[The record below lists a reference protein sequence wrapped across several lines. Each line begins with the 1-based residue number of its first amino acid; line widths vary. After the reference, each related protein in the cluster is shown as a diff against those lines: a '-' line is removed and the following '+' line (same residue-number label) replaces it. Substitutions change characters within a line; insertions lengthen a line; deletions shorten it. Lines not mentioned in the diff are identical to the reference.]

1 MSIQTTTTPLNTAG
15 SATGGATGKVTH
27 EHLRR
32 DAYLYVRQS
41 SLKQVLSNTESAT
54 RQYALRGRA
63 VALGWAES
71 QIIVI
76 DTDQGQS
83 GASAADREGFQRL
96 VAEVG
101 MGRAGIVLGLE
112 VSRLARNNTDWHRL
126 LEICALTGTLIC
138 DEDGLYDPADFND
151 RLLLGL
157 KGTMSEA
164 ELHFLKA
171 RLRGGQLSK
180 ARRGALIMPLPV
192 GLVRDGAGAVVL
204 DPDAS
209 VQGAV
214 RRVFDMFEA
223 TGSACAVVKAFTAD
237 GLLFPRR
244 LATGPRKGELSW
256 GKLEHSRVLQVLH
269 NPRYAGAFFYGRHAH
284 GRKPGGGQTTRAL
297 PREEWTVLI
306 TDAHP
311 GYISW
316 ERFEANQ
323 ARLADNATAHGK
335 DRRASPPREG
345 PALLQ
350 GMVICGR
357 CGRRMTV
364 RYHQRKGNL
373 TPEYVCQSE
382 GIKRGKAICQR
393 VPGASIDAAISRLLL
408 DTLTP
413 LALQAALAV
422 SDELAARAE
431 EADRI
436 RATAVQ
442 RAQYHADLARRRY
455 LAVDPANR
463 LVADQL
469 EAAWNAALREL
480 NEATEAYA
488 RAHDS
493 QTGPLSQ
500 AQRDAITA
508 LASDFPTLWD
518 NPATPTR
525 ERKRLARLLITDTTL
540 ARNDN
545 TITVHVRLRGGQD
558 RTLNLPVPL
567 ASWQIRQTP
576 TDVIAKIDTLLD
588 EHTDSEIAAILT
600 TQGLTSGTGGPL
612 RLGTIRHIRHAY
624 QLRSH
629 TQRLRDQ
636 GLLTLNEIARHLH
649 ISPNTVK
656 TWRNNGL
663 LTGKRAN
670 DKGEWLYQLPRPD
683 LARPRIGRPP
693 RKQPA
698 TNEIATTSTTRSAV

>member
-1 MSIQTTTTPLNTAG
+1 MHTLAANA
-15 SATGGATGKVTH
+15 AGKVGH

-41 SLKQVLSNTESAT
+41 SLKQVLTNTESAT

-180 ARRGALIMPLPV
+180 ARRGELVMPLPV
-192 GLVRDGAGAVVL
+192 GLVRDGTGTVTL

-214 RRVFDMFEA
+214 ARVFDTFDA
-223 TGSACAVVKAFTAD
+223 TGSALAVVKAFAAD
-237 GLLFPRR
+237 ELLFPRR

-256 GKLEHSRVLQVLH
+256 GELEHSRVLQVLH

-284 GRKPGGGQTTRAL
+284 ARKPGGGQSTRVL

-306 TDAHP
+306 TDAHV
-311 GYISW
+311 GYIGW

-323 ARLADNATAHGK
+323 ARLAANATAHGT

-350 GMVICGR
+350 GLVICGK
-357 CGRRMTV
+357 CGGRMTV
-364 RYHQRKGNL
+364 RYHQRKDQL

-382 GIKRGKAICQR
+382 GIARGKAICQR
-393 VPGASIDAAISRLLL
+393 VPGASIDAAVGTLLL

-413 LALQAALAV
+413 LALQTALAV

-436 RATAVQ
+436 RATTVQ

-480 NEATEAYA
+480 NDATETYE
-488 RAHDS
+488 RAHHS
-493 QTGPLSQ
+493 HNGPLDQ

-508 LASDFPTLWD
+508 LAADFPALWN
-518 NPATPTR
+518 NPNTPMR
-525 ERKRLARLLITDTTL
+525 ERKRVVRLLIADATL
-540 ARNDN
+540 ARNDT
-545 TITVHVRLRGGQD
+545 TITVHIRLRGGQD
-558 RTLNLPVPL
+558 HTLTLPIPL

-576 TDVIAKIDTLLD
+576 TEVVTAVDTLLD

-600 TQGLTSGTGGPL
+600 NQGLTSGTGGPL
-612 RLGTIRHIRHAY
+612 HLGIIRHIRHAY

-636 GLLTLNEIARHLH
+636 GLLTLNEIARHLA

-656 TWRNNGL
+656 TWRNSGL

-670 DKGEWLYQLPRPD
+670 DKGEYLYQLPSPD
-683 LARPRIGRPP
+683 LARPRPGRPP
-693 RKQPA
+693 RKPTPA
-698 TNEIATTSTTRSAV
+698 TTTTTASTTRSAV

>member
-1 MSIQTTTTPLNTAG
+1 VNT
-15 SATGGATGKVTH
+15 SAASVAGKVTH

-41 SLKQVLSNTESAT
+41 TLKQVLSNTESAT

-63 VALGWAES
+63 VALGWDQS
-71 QIIVI
+71 QVIVI

-101 MGRAGIVLGLE
+101 IGHAGIVLGLE

-126 LEICALTGTLIC
+126 LEICALAGTLIC
-138 DEDGLYDPADFND
+138 DEDGLYDPANFND

-180 ARRGALIMPLPV
+180 ARRGELVMPLPV
-192 GLVRDGAGAVVL
+192 GLVRDGTGTVVL

-214 RRVFDMFEA
+214 ARVFDTFTA
-223 TGSACAVVKAFTAD
+223 TGSALAVVKAFAAD
-237 GLLFPRR
+237 RLVFPRR

-256 GKLEHSRVLQVLH
+256 GRLEHSRVLQVLH

-284 GRKPGGGQTTRAL
+284 GRGPGGKTTTRAL
-297 PREEWTVLI
+297 PQQEWTVLI
-306 TDAHP
+306 TDAHAS
-311 GYISW
+311 YISW
-316 ERFEANQ
+316 EQFEANQ
-323 ARLADNATAHGK
+323 AKLAANATAHGK

-350 GMVICGR
+350 GMVVCGK
-357 CGRRMTV
+357 CGGRMTV
-364 RYHQRKGNL
+364 RYHTRNGQQA
-373 TPEYVCQSE
+373 PEYVCQSE
-382 GIKRGKAICQR
+382 GIQRGKAICQR
-393 VPGASIDAAISRLLL
+393 VPGASIDAAVGRMLL

-413 LALQAALAV
+413 LALETALAV
-422 SDELAARAE
+422 ADELTARAAD
-431 EADRI
+431 ADRI

-480 NEATEAYA
+480 AEATDTYE
-488 RAHDS
+488 RAKND
-493 QTGPLSQ
+493 QTGPLNQ
-500 AQRDAITA
+500 AQRNAVTA
-508 LASDFPTLWD
+508 LAADFPALWD
-518 NPATPTR
+518 NPATPMR
-525 ERKRLARLLITDTTL
+525 ERKRAIRLLITDATL
-540 ARNDN
+540 ARTDSN
-545 TITVHVRLRGGQD
+545 ITVHIRLKGGQD
-558 RTLNLPVPL
+558 HTLTLPIPL
-567 ASWQIRQTP
+567 TSWQIRQTP
-576 TDVIAKIDTLLD
+576 AEVVSAVDGLLD
-588 EHTDSEIAAILT
+588 EHTDSEIAAILSS
-600 TQGLTSGTGGPL
+600 QGLTSGAGGPL
-612 RLGTIRHIRHAY
+612 HLGIIRHIRHAY

-636 GLLTLNEIARHLH
+636 GLLSLNEIARHL
-649 ISPNTVK
+649 SVRPNTVK
-656 TWRNNGL
+656 KWRNQGL
-663 LTGKRAN
+663 LTGRRAN
-670 DKGEWLYQLPRPD
+670 DKGEWLYQLPSPD
-683 LARPRIGRPP
+683 LVRPRTGRPP
-693 RKQPA
+693 RTPA
-698 TNEIATTSTTRSAV
+698 PAIETTTTSTTRSAV

>member
-1 MSIQTTTTPLNTAG
+1 VNTGAV
-15 SATGGATGKVTH
+15 SAAGKVTH

-41 SLKQVLSNTESAT
+41 TLKQVLSNTESAT

-63 VALGWAES
+63 IALGWSES
-71 QIIVI
+71 QVIVI

-101 MGRAGIVLGLE
+101 MGHAGIVLGLE

-126 LEICALTGTLIC
+126 LEICALAGTLIC
-138 DEDGLYDPADFND
+138 DEDGLYDPANFND

-180 ARRGALIMPLPV
+180 ARRGELVMPLPV
-192 GLVRDGAGAVVL
+192 GLVRDGTDTVVL

-209 VQGAV
+209 VQAAV
-214 RRVFDMFEA
+214 ARVFDTFTA
-223 TGSACAVVKAFTAD
+223 TGSALAVVKAFAAD

-256 GKLEHSRVLQVLH
+256 GRLEHSRVLQVLH

-284 GRKPGGGQTTRAL
+284 GRGPNGTMTTRVL

-306 TDAHP
+306 TDAHA

-316 ERFEANQ
+316 EQFEANQ
-323 ARLADNATAHGK
+323 ARLTANATAHGK

-350 GMVICGR
+350 GMVICGK
-357 CGRRMTV
+357 CGGRMTV
-364 RYHQRKGNL
+364 RYHTRNGQQ
-373 TPEYVCQSE
+373 TPEYVCQAE
-382 GIKRGKAICQR
+382 GIQHGTSICQR
-393 VPGASIDAAISRLLL
+393 IPGAGIDDAVGRLLL

-413 LALQAALAV
+413 LALETALAV
-422 SDELAARAE
+422 ADELTNRAK

-480 NEATEAYA
+480 AEATDTYE
-488 RAHDS
+488 RAKNGAA
-493 QTGPLSQ
+493 GPLNASQ
-500 AQRDAITA
+500 RAAITA
-508 LASDFPTLWD
+508 LASDFPALWN
-518 NPATPTR
+518 NPATPMR
-525 ERKRLARLLITDTTL
+525 ERKRIIRLLVTDATL
-540 ARNDN
+540 ARTDS
-545 TITVHVRLRGGQD
+545 TITVHIRLKGGQD
-558 RTLNLPVPL
+558 RTLSLPIPL

-576 TDVIAKIDTLLD
+576 AEVVSAIDALLE

-600 TQGLTSGTGGPL
+600 SQGMVSGTGQPL
-612 RLGTIRHIRHAY
+612 HARLIRQIGKAY
-624 QLRSH
+624 QLPSH

-636 GLLTLNEIARHLH
+636 GLLTLNDIARHLG
-649 ISPNTVK
+649 ISANTVK
-656 TWRNNGL
+656 TWRDQGL
-663 LTGKRAN
+663 LTGRRAN
-670 DKGEWLYQLPRPD
+670 DKNEYLYQPPGPGLV
-683 LARPRIGRPP
+683 RPRIGRPP
-693 RKQPA
+693 RKPA
-698 TNEIATTSTTRSAV
+698 PAIETTTTSTTRSAV